1 MDGRGRR
8 RSADGEE
15 EIEEETFAARRRAR
29 ASATGGGRR
38 EGERGWQP
46 RTPTHPRRGPVL
58 GLYVLTSFHS
68 VYESPLRFTTD
79 HRGPF
84 SLRDSTDAP
93 CAQAPVTGL
102 AGARREKRG
111 NGGNERII
119 FGPGRKNR
127 DDWDRRR
134 ETLRALS
141 ASGSRRS
148 LIRIL
153 ASNGPEVYPP
163 WKMGVRR
170 WGIQRLIGSI
180 GKFGWISLNGR
191 NATTLRY
198 GVALVSL
205 KTIETPNPSC
215 WYLSSQ
221 TYTNCHSSNVNFL
234 VRSRTKLL

>member
-1 MDGRGRR
+1 MSREEKRQKGRDGRPRKKKKRGRRGRNRRRNVRGAAEEGRGR
-8 RSADGEE
+8 
-15 EIEEETFAARRRAR
+15 ARRRE
-29 ASATGGGRR
+29 TGTGRRR

-93 CAQAPVTGL
+93 CAQAPVTGP
-102 AGARREKRG
+102 AAARREKG
-111 NGGNERII
+111 GHGGNERII

-163 WKMGVRR
+163 WKMGARR
-170 WGIQRLIGSI
+170 RGY
-180 GKFGWISLNGR
+180 KGR
-191 NATTLRY
+191 SDR
-198 GVALVSL
+198 
-205 KTIETPNPSC
+205 
-215 WYLSSQ
+215 
-221 TYTNCHSSNVNFL
+221 
-234 VRSRTKLL
+234 